1 MYPCPTMEIVELQ
14 SLLRRHRNVVVF
26 AALIM
31 LAAGLDLLLSPP
43 AVEGIE
49 ILSLPLLV
57 TAIFLLAAIFWPI
70 KGKIELLKEEPTLAQ
85 RLLNRL
91 SLRGQLVPY
100 FPLIG
105 IIIISLDVIYNFIF
119 ASTST
124 LQIHDTV
131 TILFGLS
138 LVVYPFVPQRFG
150 RERDFVMLFFLVL
163 ILILVLPLL
172 ILRIVQGDFE
182 KSVDA
187 YSWTLLA
194 PELQAILGLLGIQ
207 SNLFS
212 PPLGTAPGLT
222 FMTQQGQEISVV
234 ISTSCSGIY
243 SFSIFASAFVAFVLT
258 EFKKT
263 NWRVWVL
270 LGLGF
275 LASYFA
281 NLLRMTVIV
290 VTGYLSN
297 TTQDALNSMLIAH
310 SNAGWLIFLGWITLF
325 WLLMYRFIFPKKD
338 MEKEQ
343 TTPVKTTMSLCE
355 ICGEPLSPTIPGTKC
370 ECGNLYHTSCLRDK
384 GQCPEC
390 QKSFAI
396 KEEKGKTYA

>member
-1 MYPCPTMEIVELQ
+1 MDFVELQ

-57 TAIFLLAAIFWPI
+57 VAIFLLAAIFWPI
-70 KGKIELLKEEPTLAQ
+70 KGKIEPLKEEPTLAQ
-85 RLLNRL
+85 RFLNRL
-91 SLRGQLVPY
+91 SLRGQLIPY

-105 IIIISLDVIYNFIF
+105 IVVISLDVIYNFIF

-138 LVVYPFVPQRFG
+138 LVVYPFMPHRFE
-150 RERDFVMLFFLVL
+150 RERDFIMLFFLVL

-172 ILRIVQGDFE
+172 IIRIVQGDFE

-194 PELQAILGLLGIQ
+194 PELQAILSLLGIH

-212 PPLGTAPGLT
+212 LSGETAPGLMFT
-222 FMTQQGQEISVV
+222 TQQGQDISVV
-234 ISTSCSGIY
+234 ITTSCSGIY

-290 VTGYLSN
+290 VTGYFSN
-297 TTQDALNSMLIAH
+297 TTEDALNSMLITH

-325 WLLMYRFIFPKKD
+325 WLLMYRFIFPKK
-338 MEKEQ
+338 ETGEEQ
-343 TTPVKTTMSLCE
+343 TTPPRLAITVCK
-355 ICGEPLSPTIPGTKC
+355 ICKESLSPTIPGTLC

-390 QKSFAI
+390 HKSFVV
-396 KEEKGKTYA
+396 KEEKDKTYA